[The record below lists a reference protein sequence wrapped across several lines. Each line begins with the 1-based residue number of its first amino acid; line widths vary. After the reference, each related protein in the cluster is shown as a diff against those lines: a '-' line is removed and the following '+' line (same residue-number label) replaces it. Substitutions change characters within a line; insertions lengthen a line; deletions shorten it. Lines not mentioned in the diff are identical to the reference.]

1 MKKPDPRPADREA
14 RIQRILREVEKKLR
28 QSLPEPD
35 QPLEQSERE
44 TQKLGRDIGEI
55 IERENLASLD
65 SGYLGSKTCCP
76 CGSVA
81 RYVTDAPRQI
91 VTLNGVRSLVRA
103 HYYCSLCRTG
113 FCPLD
118 RRLGLGRSHNSVGVR
133 ALAARFST
141 YLPFAKAAEELEV
154 VTGIHLSARTV
165 EREAHAVGAAL
176 SQHWEA
182 REQQLWAHG
191 TPRPERVPAQLHVTM
206 DGAYVFV
213 GGEWKEAKSLA
224 VYERCKEGGVAR
236 AQYYASLEGS
246 VAFGRRARTVA
257 AHAGVF
263 HCRKVGVVADGAD
276 WIWQEAAK
284 HFPHAVEILDFWHV
298 LEHLWTVARAW
309 MSEEAASEWIER
321 QKEKLLANGVREVI
335 GEIEAWEPRSEA
347 GRDLKRR
354 TVNYLRGHE
363 RRMQYQTFRE
373 EGYHIGS
380 GVAEAS
386 CKQVI
391 QARLK
396 GSGMRWSP
404 EGAAAMLQ
412 LRAAWCSTGRTD
424 FVSAARQA
432 ASLS

>member
-14 RIQRILREVEKKLR
+14 RIQRILREVEKKR
-28 QSLPEPD
+28 RHSLPDPD
-35 QPLEQSERE
+35 QPREQSERE
-44 TQKLGRDIGEI
+44 TQKLGRDLGEI

-65 SGYLGSKTCCP
+65 TGYLGSRTRCP
-76 CGSVA
+76 CGGIA
-81 RYVTDAPRQI
+81 RYVAEAPRQV
-91 VTLNGVRSLVRA
+91 VTVHGVRSLVRA
-103 HYYCSLCRTG
+103 HYYCSACRAG

-118 RRLGLGRSHNSVGVR
+118 GRLGLGKSHHSVGVR

-141 YLPFAKAAEELEV
+141 YLPFAKAAEEREI
-154 VTGIHLSARTV
+154 VTGIRLSARTV

-176 SQHWEA
+176 STQWEA
-182 REQQLWAHG
+182 REQQLWARG
-191 TPRPERVPAQLHVTM
+191 TPRPDRVPAQLHVTM

-224 VYERCKEGGVAR
+224 IYERRPEGGVAH

-246 VAFGRRARTVA
+246 GAFGRRARTVA
-257 AHAGVF
+257 ARAGLF

-284 HFPHAVEILDFWHV
+284 HFPQAVEILDFWHV
-298 LEHLWTVARAW
+298 IEHLWTVARAW
-309 MSEEAASEWIER
+309 MSEEAAGEGVGR
-321 QKEKLLANGVREVI
+321 QKERLLAHGVGEVI
-335 GEIEAWEPRSEA
+335 GEVEAWEPRSEE

-354 TVNYLRGHE
+354 TVNYLRTHP
-363 RRMQYQTFRE
+363 RRRQYQTYRE
-373 EGYHIGS
+373 QGYHIGS

-386 CKQVI
+386 CKTVV

-396 GSGMRWSP
+396 GAGMRWSP

-424 FVSAARQA
+424 FISAARQA
-432 ASLS
+432 TLLS